1 MILDDIKQIVAK
13 QLNIDAN
20 TIKAETT
27 FYDLEADSL
36 DVVEVIMAVED
47 QFGVSLPDESVESLK
62 NLGDLAALV
71 EQRKKS

>member
-13 QLNIDAN
+13 QLDIDAS

-47 QFGVSLPDESVESLK
+47 QFGVSLPDESVEALH

-71 EQRKKS
+71 EERKNA